1 MRYKKDFCKEDS
13 YSAERLIDKEGSTLD
28 GEGFIQK
35 LWNVLIMQKRLKRI
49 SQDTASLLDR
59 Q

>member
-1 MRYKKDFCKEDS
+1 MRYKKDFCKEDA

-28 GEGFIQK
+28 GEGVIQK

-49 SQDTASLLDR
+49 SQDTASLLYR